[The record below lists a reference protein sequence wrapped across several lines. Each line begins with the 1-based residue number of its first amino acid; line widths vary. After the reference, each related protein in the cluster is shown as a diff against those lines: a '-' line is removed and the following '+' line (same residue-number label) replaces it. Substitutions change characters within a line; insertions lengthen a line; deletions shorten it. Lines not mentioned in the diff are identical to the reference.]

1 MSIEVSPLRRR
12 MIDDMTIR
20 NMTPGTRTAVL
31 GGHVERCE
39 DCAHTRIA
47 YNCCRYR
54 HRPSIARDRSPISA
68 EGWWSCLNQVYKLAQ
83 FGRASPDVARSH
95 QMTIRKKIFLLA
107 GILLALFGIV
117 VGVVATVQKLNS
129 DQISNIAEYELPL
142 TRLVAEL
149 DVDTDRYELGILR
162 ALRLDPLNP
171 PELAAAIAAKKEV
184 GDELRADVDTATTL
198 LAKAIQDPGYRAAER
213 VELARIEGSF
223 KYLTRNLEGFLATG
237 EQTMADLAEGRRE
250 DARTASRQLL
260 NTYLSFGLF
269 LAACGVGLGISAVGS
284 ARVVGALRQLVVR
297 TRAIEAGTDSEPLSV
312 RTRDEVGELAL
323 SFNRMVE
330 ELRTRERIKDTF
342 GKFVDP
348 RIVTRLIG
356 SGAEQAERRT
366 LTVFFSDIKGFSGIS
381 EQLTASAVVNL
392 LNSYFGAVAEIIHA
406 HRGFIDKYI
415 GDAVMAFWVSPFS
428 AGDDHASDACLAALA
443 QQEALVRLRTQL
455 PEITGMRRNP
465 PELGIRMGIAT
476 GEAVVGTIGS
486 DSSRTYTVIGDTVNL
501 ASRLESINKLY
512 GTSLILSEETYRT
525 AQHVI
530 EARELDL
537 VTVAGKTEPVRI
549 YEAIGRVGEI
559 APERIALREMF
570 ANGLAAYRRQDWD
583 EAQRCFESC
592 QLSDAEDEP
601 SRLFI
606 HRISL
611 LRSTPPPA
619 GWDGVWHFREK

>member
-1 MSIEVSPLRRR
+1 MPAELIKSCVRPRALR
-12 MIDDMTIR
+12 
-20 NMTPGTRTAVL
+20 NS
-31 GGHVERCE
+31 
-39 DCAHTRIA
+39 DCA
-47 YNCCRYR
+47 
-54 HRPSIARDRSPISA
+54 
-68 EGWWSCLNQVYKLAQ
+68 LL
-83 FGRASPDVARSH
+83 DVAGNRPK
-95 QMTIRKKIFLLA
+95 TIRKKIFLLA
-107 GILLALFGIV
+107 GILLALFGAV
-117 VGVVATVQKLNS
+117 VGVLAIVQKLDS

-171 PELAAAIAAKKEV
+171 PDLAAAITAKKEV
-184 GDELRADVDTATTL
+184 GDELRADADKATAL

-250 DARTASRQLL
+250 DARTASLGFAKYAQAFGPDLSEIRRNLAGLIDRATRNVLARQLL

-297 TRAIEAGTDSEPLSV
+297 TQAIEAGTDSEPLSV

-366 LTVFFSDIKGFSGIS
+366 LTIFFSDIKDFSGIS

-392 LNSYFGAVAEIIHA
+392 LNSYFGTVADVIHA

-443 QQEALVRLRTQL
+443 QQEAIILLRAQL

-465 PELGIRMGIAT
+465 PELAIRMGIAT

-486 DSSRTYTVIGDTVNL
+486 ESSPSYTVIADTVNL

-512 GTSLILSEETYRT
+512 GTSLLLSEETYRM
-525 AQHVI
+525 AQQVI

-537 VTVAGKTEPVRI
+537 ITVAGKTEPVRI
-549 YEAIGRVGEI
+549 YEAMGRVGEI
-559 APERIALREMF
+559 APERIQLREMF

-583 EAQRCFESC
+583 EAQRCFESGH
-592 QLSDAEDEP
+592 LSDAEDGP
-601 SRLFI
+601 SRLFVE
-606 HRISL
+606 RVSL
-611 LRSTPPPA
+611 LRGIPPPPD
-619 GWDGVWHFREK
+619 WDGVWHFKEK

>member
-1 MSIEVSPLRRR
+1 
-12 MIDDMTIR
+12 
-20 NMTPGTRTAVL
+20 
-31 GGHVERCE
+31 
-39 DCAHTRIA
+39 
-47 YNCCRYR
+47 
-54 HRPSIARDRSPISA
+54 
-68 EGWWSCLNQVYKLAQ
+68 
-83 FGRASPDVARSH
+83 
-95 QMTIRKKIFLLA
+95 MTIRKKIFLLA
-107 GILLALFGIV
+107 GILLALFGVV
-117 VGVVATVQKLNS
+117 VGVLAIVQKLDS
-129 DQISNIAEYELPL
+129 DQIGNIAEYELPL

-171 PELAAAIAAKKEV
+171 PELAAAIAAKKAV
-184 GDELRADVDTATTL
+184 GDELRADVDTATAL
-198 LAKAIQDPGYRAAER
+198 LAKAIQDRGYRAADR

-237 EQTMADLAEGRRE
+237 EQTMADLANGRRE
-250 DARTASRQLL
+250 DARTASLGFAKYAQAFGPDLSEIRLNLAGLTDRATRNVLARQRL

-284 ARVVGALRQLVVR
+284 ARVVGGLRQLVVR
-297 TRAIEAGTDSEPLSV
+297 TRAIEAGKDSEPLSV
-312 RTRDEVGELAL
+312 LTRDEVGELAL

-366 LTVFFSDIKGFSGIS
+366 LTIFFSDIQGFSGIS

-443 QQEALVRLRTQL
+443 QQEAIVLLRAQL

-465 PELGIRMGIAT
+465 PELAIRMGIAT

-486 DSSRTYTVIGDTVNL
+486 DSSRSYTVIGDTVNL

-525 AQHVI
+525 AQHVV

-549 YEAIGRVGEI
+549 YEAMGRVGEI

-570 ANGLAAYRRQDWD
+570 ANGLSAYRRQDWD

-592 QLSDAEDEP
+592 QLSDAEDGP
-601 SRLFI
+601 SRLFLE
-606 HRISL
+606 RVSL

-619 GWDGVWHFREK
+619 DWDGVWHFNKK

>member
-1 MSIEVSPLRRR
+1 
-12 MIDDMTIR
+12 
-20 NMTPGTRTAVL
+20 
-31 GGHVERCE
+31 
-39 DCAHTRIA
+39 
-47 YNCCRYR
+47 
-54 HRPSIARDRSPISA
+54 
-68 EGWWSCLNQVYKLAQ
+68 
-83 FGRASPDVARSH
+83 
-95 QMTIRKKIFLLA
+95 MTIRKKIFLLA

-184 GDELRADVDTATTL
+184 GDELRADVDTATAL
-198 LAKAIQDPGYRAAER
+198 LAKAIQDPAYRAAER

-223 KYLTRNLEGFLATG
+223 KYLTRNLDGFLATG
-237 EQTMADLAEGRRE
+237 EQTMTDLVEGRRE
-250 DARTASRQLL
+250 DARTASLGFAKYAQAFGPDLSEIRRNLAGLTDRATRNVLARQRL

-269 LAACGVGLGISAVGS
+269 LAACGIGLGISAVGS
-284 ARVVGALRQLVVR
+284 ARVVGVLRQLVVR

-366 LTVFFSDIKGFSGIS
+366 LTIFFSDIKGFSGIS

-392 LNSYFGAVAEIIHA
+392 LNSYFGTVAEIIHA

-443 QQEALVRLRTQL
+443 QQEAIILLRAQL

-465 PELGIRMGIAT
+465 PELAIRMGIAT

-525 AQHVI
+525 AQHVV

-559 APERIALREMF
+559 APEKIALREMF
-570 ANGLAAYRRQDWD
+570 ANGLAAYRRRDWD

-592 QLSDAEDEP
+592 QQSDAEDGP
-601 SRLFI
+601 SRLFAG
-606 HRISL
+606 RVSL
-611 LRSTPPPA
+611 LRSTPPP
-619 GWDGVWHFREK
+619 GDWDGVWHFLEK

>member
-1 MSIEVSPLRRR
+1 
-12 MIDDMTIR
+12 
-20 NMTPGTRTAVL
+20 
-31 GGHVERCE
+31 
-39 DCAHTRIA
+39 
-47 YNCCRYR
+47 
-54 HRPSIARDRSPISA
+54 
-68 EGWWSCLNQVYKLAQ
+68 
-83 FGRASPDVARSH
+83 
-95 QMTIRKKIFLLA
+95 MTIRKKIFLLA
-107 GILLALFGIV
+107 GILLALFGAV
-117 VGVVATVQKLNS
+117 VGVLAVIQKLDS
-129 DQISNIAEYELPL
+129 DQISNITEYELPL

-171 PELAAAIAAKKEV
+171 AELAAAIAAKKQV
-184 GDELRADVDTATTL
+184 GDELRADADAATAL
-198 LAKAIQDPGYRAAER
+198 IAKAIEDTGYRAAER

-223 KYLTRNLEGFLATG
+223 KYLTRSLEGFLATG
-237 EQTMADLAEGRRE
+237 EQVMADLVDGRRE
-250 DARTASRQLL
+250 DARTASLGFAKYAQAFGPDLSEVRLNLAGLTDRATRNVLARQRL

-269 LAACGVGLGISAVGS
+269 LLACGIGLGVSAVGS
-284 ARVVGALRQLVVR
+284 ARVVGGLRQLVVR
-297 TRAIEAGTDSEPLSV
+297 TRAIEAGTVSEPLSIL
-312 RTRDEVGELAL
+312 TRDEVGELAL

-392 LNSYFGAVAEIIHA
+392 LNSYFGTVAELIHA

-443 QQEALVRLRTQL
+443 QQEAVVRLRAQL
-455 PEITGMRRNP
+455 PEITGMRRDP
-465 PELGIRMGIAT
+465 PELAIRMGIAT

-486 DSSRTYTVIGDTVNL
+486 DSSRSYTVIGDTVNL

-512 GTSLILSEETYRT
+512 GTSLILSEETYRM

-537 VTVAGKTEPVRI
+537 ITVAGKTEPVRI
-549 YEAIGRVGEI
+549 YEAMGRVGEI
-559 APERIALREMF
+559 AAEQIQLREMY

-592 QLSDAEDEP
+592 QLGDADDGP

-606 HRISL
+606 ERISL
-611 LRSTPPPA
+611 LRSNPPPA
-619 GWDGVWHFREK
+619 DWDGVWHFKEK

>member
-1 MSIEVSPLRRR
+1 
-12 MIDDMTIR
+12 
-20 NMTPGTRTAVL
+20 
-31 GGHVERCE
+31 
-39 DCAHTRIA
+39 
-47 YNCCRYR
+47 
-54 HRPSIARDRSPISA
+54 
-68 EGWWSCLNQVYKLAQ
+68 
-83 FGRASPDVARSH
+83 
-95 QMTIRKKIFLLA
+95 MTIRKKIFLLA
-107 GILLALFGIV
+107 GILLALFGAV
-117 VGVVATVQKLNS
+117 VGVLTVIQKLDS

-171 PELAAAIAAKKEV
+171 PELAEAIAAKKQV
-184 GDELRADVDTATTL
+184 GDELRADADAATAL
-198 LAKAIQDPGYRAAER
+198 IAKAIEDTGYRAAER

-223 KYLTRNLEGFLATG
+223 KYLTRGLDGFLATG
-237 EQTMADLAEGRRE
+237 EQVMADLVDGRRE
-250 DARTASRQLL
+250 DARTASLGFTKYAQAFGPDLSEVRLNLAGLTDRATRNVLARQRL

-269 LAACGVGLGISAVGS
+269 LLACGIGLGVSAVGS
-284 ARVVGALRQLVVR
+284 TRVVGGLRQLVVG
-297 TRAIEAGTDSEPLSV
+297 TRAIEAGTVSEPLSIL
-312 RTRDEVGELAL
+312 TRDEVGELAL

-366 LTVFFSDIKGFSGIS
+366 LTIFFSDIKGFSGIS

-392 LNSYFGAVAEIIHA
+392 LNSYFGTVAEVIHA

-443 QQEALVRLRTQL
+443 QQEAVVQLRAQL
-455 PEITGMRRNP
+455 PEITGIRRDP
-465 PELGIRMGIAT
+465 PELAIRMGIAT

-486 DSSRTYTVIGDTVNL
+486 DSSRSYTVIGDTVNL

-512 GTSLILSEETYRT
+512 STSLIISEETYRM
-525 AQHVI
+525 AQRVI

-537 VTVAGKTEPVRI
+537 ITVAGKTEPVRI
-549 YEAIGRVGEI
+549 YEAMGRVDEI
-559 APERIALREMF
+559 APKQIQLREMY

-583 EAQRCFESC
+583 EAQRHFESC
-592 QLSDAEDEP
+592 QLGDTDDGP

-606 HRISL
+606 ERISL
-611 LRSTPPPA
+611 LRSSPPPA
-619 GWDGVWHFREK
+619 DWDGVWHFKEK

>member
-1 MSIEVSPLRRR
+1 
-12 MIDDMTIR
+12 
-20 NMTPGTRTAVL
+20 
-31 GGHVERCE
+31 
-39 DCAHTRIA
+39 
-47 YNCCRYR
+47 
-54 HRPSIARDRSPISA
+54 
-68 EGWWSCLNQVYKLAQ
+68 
-83 FGRASPDVARSH
+83 
-95 QMTIRKKIFLLA
+95 MTIRKKIFLLA
-107 GILLALFGIV
+107 GILLALFGAV
-117 VGVVATVQKLNS
+117 VGVLAIVQKLDS

-142 TRLVAEL
+142 ARLVAEL

-171 PELAAAIAAKKEV
+171 PELAAAIAAKKQV
-184 GDELRADVDTATTL
+184 GDELRADADAATAL
-198 LAKAIQDPGYRAAER
+198 IAKAIQDTGYRAAER

-223 KYLTRNLEGFLATG
+223 KYLTRGLEGFLATG
-237 EQTMADLAEGRRE
+237 EQVMADLVDGRRE
-250 DARTASRQLL
+250 DARTASLGFTKYAQAFGPDLSEVRLNLAGLTDRATRDVLARQRL

-269 LAACGVGLGISAVGS
+269 LLACGIGLGVSAVGS
-284 ARVVGALRQLVVR
+284 ARVVGGLRQLVVR
-297 TRAIEAGTDSEPLSV
+297 TRAIEAGTVSEPLSIL
-312 RTRDEVGELAL
+312 TRDEVGELAL

-366 LTVFFSDIKGFSGIS
+366 LTIFFSDIKGFSGIS

-392 LNSYFGAVAEIIHA
+392 LNSYFGTVAEVIHA

-443 QQEALVRLRTQL
+443 QQEAITLLRAQL
-455 PEITGMRRNP
+455 PEITGMRRDP
-465 PELGIRMGIAT
+465 PELAIRMGIAT

-486 DSSRTYTVIGDTVNL
+486 DSSRSYTVIGDTVNL

-537 VTVAGKTEPVRI
+537 ITVAGKTEPVRI
-549 YEAIGRVGEI
+549 YEAMARVGEI
-559 APERIALREMF
+559 VPEQIQLREMY
-570 ANGLAAYRRQDWD
+570 ANGLAGYRRQEWD

-592 QLSDAEDEP
+592 QLGDADDGP

-606 HRISL
+606 ERISL
-611 LRSTPPPA
+611 LRSSPPPA
-619 GWDGVWHFREK
+619 DWDGVWHFKEK

>member
-1 MSIEVSPLRRR
+1 
-12 MIDDMTIR
+12 MTIR
-20 NMTPGTRTAVL
+20 T
-31 GGHVERCE
+31 
-39 DCAHTRIA
+39 
-47 YNCCRYR
+47 
-54 HRPSIARDRSPISA
+54 
-68 EGWWSCLNQVYKLAQ
+68 
-83 FGRASPDVARSH
+83 
-95 QMTIRKKIFLLA
+95 KIFLLA
-107 GILLALFGIV
+107 GILLALFGFV
-117 VGVVATVQKLNS
+117 VGVLAFVQKLDS
-129 DQISNIAEYELPL
+129 DQIGNIAEYELPL
-142 TRLVAEL
+142 TRLIAEL

-184 GDELRADVDTATTL
+184 GEELRADVDKATAL

-237 EQTMADLAEGRRE
+237 EQTMAALVDGRRE
-250 DARTASRQLL
+250 DARTASLGFAQYAQAFGPDLSEIRRNLAGLTDRATVNVLARQRL

-269 LAACGVGLGISAVGS
+269 VAACGIGLGISTVGS

-297 TRAIEAGTDSEPLSV
+297 TRALEAGTDSEPLSIL
-312 RTRDEVGELAL
+312 TRDEVGELAL

-366 LTVFFSDIKGFSGIS
+366 LTIFFSDIKGFSGIS

-392 LNSYFGAVAEIIHA
+392 LNSYFGTVAEIIHA

-428 AGDDHASDACLAALA
+428 AGDDHASDACLAALS
-443 QQEALVRLRTQL
+443 QQEAIVRLRAQL

-465 PELGIRMGIAT
+465 PELAIRMGIAT

-486 DSSRTYTVIGDTVNL
+486 DSSRSYTVIGDTVNL

-512 GTSLILSEETYRT
+512 GTSLILSEETYRM
-525 AQHVI
+525 AQQVI

-537 VTVAGKTEPVRI
+537 ITVAGKTEPVRI
-549 YEAIGRVGEI
+549 YEAMGRVGEI
-559 APERIALREMF
+559 APERIQLREMY

-592 QLSDAEDEP
+592 QLGDAEDGP
-601 SRLFI
+601 SRLFVD
-606 HRISL
+606 RVSL
-611 LRSTPPPA
+611 LRSTPPA
-619 GWDGVWHFREK
+619 ADWDGVWHFSEK

>member
-1 MSIEVSPLRRR
+1 
-12 MIDDMTIR
+12 
-20 NMTPGTRTAVL
+20 
-31 GGHVERCE
+31 
-39 DCAHTRIA
+39 
-47 YNCCRYR
+47 
-54 HRPSIARDRSPISA
+54 
-68 EGWWSCLNQVYKLAQ
+68 
-83 FGRASPDVARSH
+83 
-95 QMTIRKKIFLLA
+95 MTIRKKIFLLA
-107 GILLALFGIV
+107 GILLALFGAV
-117 VGVVATVQKLNS
+117 VGVLAVVQKLDS

-142 TRLVAEL
+142 ARLVAEL

-171 PELAAAIAAKKEV
+171 PELAAAIAAKKQV
-184 GDELRADVDTATTL
+184 GGELRADTDAATAL
-198 LAKAIQDPGYRAAER
+198 IAKAIQDTGYRAAER

-223 KYLTRNLEGFLATG
+223 KYLIRGLEGFLATG
-237 EQTMADLAEGRRE
+237 EQVMADLVDGRRE
-250 DARTASRQLL
+250 DARTASLGFTKYAQAFGPDLSEVRLNLAGLTDRATRDVLARQRL

-269 LAACGVGLGISAVGS
+269 LLACGIGLGVSAVGS
-284 ARVVGALRQLVVR
+284 ARVIGGLRQLVVR
-297 TRAIEAGTDSEPLSV
+297 TRAIEAGTVSEPLSIL
-312 RTRDEVGELAL
+312 TRDEVGELAL

-392 LNSYFGAVAEIIHA
+392 LNSYFGTVAELIHA

-443 QQEALVRLRTQL
+443 QQEAVVQLRAQL
-455 PEITGMRRNP
+455 PEITGMRRDP
-465 PELGIRMGIAT
+465 PELAIRMGIAT

-486 DSSRTYTVIGDTVNL
+486 DSSRSYTVIGDTVNL

-512 GTSLILSEETYRT
+512 GTSLILSEETYRM

-537 VTVAGKTEPVRI
+537 ITVAGKTEPVRI
-549 YEAIGRVGEI
+549 YEAVARVGEI
-559 APERIALREMF
+559 APEQIQLREMY

-583 EAQRCFESC
+583 EAQLRFESC
-592 QLSDAEDEP
+592 QLGNADDGP

-606 HRISL
+606 ERISL
-611 LRSTPPPA
+611 LRSSPPPA
-619 GWDGVWHFREK
+619 DWDGVWHFDEK

>member
-1 MSIEVSPLRRR
+1 M
-12 MIDDMTIR
+12 
-20 NMTPGTRTAVL
+20 
-31 GGHVERCE
+31 
-39 DCAHTRIA
+39 
-47 YNCCRYR
+47 
-54 HRPSIARDRSPISA
+54 
-68 EGWWSCLNQVYKLAQ
+68 
-83 FGRASPDVARSH
+83 
-95 QMTIRKKIFLLA
+95 
-107 GILLALFGIV
+107 
-117 VGVVATVQKLNS
+117 VGVLAFVQKLDS
-129 DQISNIAEYELPL
+129 DQIGNIAEYELPL
-142 TRLVAEL
+142 TRLIAEL

-171 PELAAAIAAKKEV
+171 PELATAIAAKKEV
-184 GDELRADVDTATTL
+184 GEELRADVDKATAL
-198 LAKAIQDPGYRAAER
+198 LAKAIQDPGYRAAEP

-237 EQTMADLAEGRRE
+237 EQTMAALVDGRRE
-250 DARTASRQLL
+250 DARTASLGFAQYAQAFGPDLSEIRRNLAGLTDRATVNVLARQRL

-269 LAACGVGLGISAVGS
+269 VAACGIGLGAVGS

-297 TRAIEAGTDSEPLSV
+297 TRALEAGTDSEPLSIL
-312 RTRDEVGELAL
+312 TRDEVGELAL

-366 LTVFFSDIKGFSGIS
+366 LTIFFSDIKGFSGIS

-392 LNSYFGAVAEIIHA
+392 LNSYFGTVAEIIHA

-443 QQEALVRLRTQL
+443 QQEAIVRLRAQL
-455 PEITGMRRNP
+455 PESTGMRRNP
-465 PELGIRMGIAT
+465 PELAIRMGIAT

-486 DSSRTYTVIGDTVNL
+486 DSSRSYTVIGDTVNL

-512 GTSLILSEETYRT
+512 GTSLILSEETYRM
-525 AQHVI
+525 AQQVI

-537 VTVAGKTEPVRI
+537 ITVAGKTEPVRI
-549 YEAIGRVGEI
+549 YEAMGRVGEI
-559 APERIALREMF
+559 APERIQREQKLV
-570 ANGLAAYRRQDWD
+570 ANIARK
-583 EAQRCFESC
+583 
-592 QLSDAEDEP
+592 
-601 SRLFI
+601 
-606 HRISL
+606 
-611 LRSTPPPA
+611 
-619 GWDGVWHFREK
+619 RERNKG

>member
-1 MSIEVSPLRRR
+1 
-12 MIDDMTIR
+12 
-20 NMTPGTRTAVL
+20 
-31 GGHVERCE
+31 
-39 DCAHTRIA
+39 
-47 YNCCRYR
+47 
-54 HRPSIARDRSPISA
+54 
-68 EGWWSCLNQVYKLAQ
+68 
-83 FGRASPDVARSH
+83 
-95 QMTIRKKIFLLA
+95 MTIRKKIFLLA
-107 GILLALFGIV
+107 GILLALFGAV
-117 VGVVATVQKLNS
+117 VGVLAVVQKLDS

-142 TRLVAEL
+142 ARLVAEL

-171 PELAAAIAAKKEV
+171 PELAAAIAAKKQV
-184 GDELRADVDTATTL
+184 GDELRADADAATAL
-198 LAKAIQDPGYRAAER
+198 IAKAIQDTGYRAAER

-223 KYLTRNLEGFLATG
+223 KYLIRGLEGFLATG
-237 EQTMADLAEGRRE
+237 EQVMADLVDGRRE
-250 DARTASRQLL
+250 DARTASLGFTKYAQAFGPDLSEVRLNLAGLTDRATRDVLARQRL

-269 LAACGVGLGISAVGS
+269 LLACGIGLGVSAVGS
-284 ARVVGALRQLVVR
+284 ARVIGGLRQLVVR
-297 TRAIEAGTDSEPLSV
+297 TRAIEAGTVSEPLSIL
-312 RTRDEVGELAL
+312 TRDEVGELAL

-392 LNSYFGAVAEIIHA
+392 LNSYFGTVAEVIHA

-443 QQEALVRLRTQL
+443 QQEAVVQLRAQL
-455 PEITGMRRNP
+455 PEITGMRRDP
-465 PELGIRMGIAT
+465 PELTIRMGIAT

-486 DSSRTYTVIGDTVNL
+486 DSSRSYTVIGDTVNL
-501 ASRLESINKLY
+501 GSRLESINKLY
-512 GTSLILSEETYRT
+512 STSLILSEETYRM
-525 AQHVI
+525 AQNVI

-537 VTVAGKTEPVRI
+537 ITVAGKTEPVRI
-549 YEAIGRVGEI
+549 YEAVARVGEI
-559 APERIALREMF
+559 APEQIQLREMY

-583 EAQRCFESC
+583 EARRCFESC
-592 QLSDAEDEP
+592 QLGDADDGP

-606 HRISL
+606 ERISL
-611 LRSTPPPA
+611 LRSSPPPA
-619 GWDGVWHFREK
+619 DWDGVWHFEEK